1 MRRKLRRSQARM
13 IRNRVLETGI
23 VFCVLLG
30 IYGGSTMGWSV
41 GESLIV
47 SIAGMFT
54 IAIMFS
60 KVR

>member
-1 MRRKLRRSQARM
+1 M